1 MNNYKMKKAAKKQT
15 NQNQEEENQTVNRQN
30 FRLIKNENWQSP
42 QKPKVRIKPLS
53 RDLPPAA

>member
-1 MNNYKMKKAAKKQT
+1 MKKVVKNQT
-15 NQNQEEENQTVNRQN
+15 NQTEKEKPQTDKRQN

-42 QKPKVRIKPLS
+42 RKPKVRIKPLF